1 MAVSMADIQNL
12 RKRTGAGMMD
22 CKNALNEANGDFD
35 KAIEI
40 IRKKGQ
46 AFAAKRSDRDASEGC
61 VLAGV
66 KGDDFAAVVALKCET
81 DFVAINS
88 EFVGLTTSILDA
100 ALDSKPTSLDALNN
114 IEINGRKISDLVTDR
129 MGVTGEKMEIG
140 AFETIS
146 APTVVSYIHQG
157 NKLATIVGF
166 NKANVDTQV
175 AKDIAMQ
182 IAAMNPVAIT
192 ADEVSQDVKTRELE
206 LAKEKARE
214 SGKPENLLDRIAEG
228 ALTKFYK
235 EFTLL
240 QQDFV
245 KNPKQTIEQYLKS
258 ADKDLT
264 VVEFKRVSLNAE

>member
-22 CKNALNEANGDFD
+22 CKNALTEANGDFD

-66 KGDDFAAVVALKCET
+66 NNDFAAVVALKCET

-100 ALDSKPTSLDALNN
+100 ALNNKATSVDALNN
-114 IEINGRKISDLVTDR
+114 IEIEGRKIADLITDR

-140 AFETIS
+140 AYETIS
-146 APTVVSYIHQG
+146 APSVVFYVHPG

-166 NKANVDTQV
+166 NKANVDAQV
-175 AKDIAMQ
+175 AKDVAMQ
-182 IAAMNPVAIT
+182 IAAMNPVALT
-192 ADEVSQDVKTRELE
+192 SDEVPAEIKTRELE

-214 SGKPENLLDRIAEG
+214 AGKPENLLDRIAEG

-258 ADKDLT
+258 SDKELT
-264 VVEFKRVSLNAE
+264 VVGFKRVSLNAE